1 MYDTEDLPVPVAS
14 KKKRKS
20 KQIKKKEEDIFGIMK
35 YIGVIKEPKKASVK
49 KSKKSKK
56 RINSQIEPASK
67 ERIEFQEKAMEEVV

>member
-1 MYDTEDLPVPVAS
+1 
-14 KKKRKS
+14 
-20 KQIKKKEEDIFGIMK
+20 MK

-56 RINSQIEPASK
+56 RINSQIEPASM